1 MWKYPREVVR
11 ALIRSLF
18 WWFFGIIMGF
28 LMKDIIDWLISWFS
42 LYDLWQPLLVII
54 LLHAFKDLFGHFFRN
69 NQLQLKNHIQKDLN
83 ATYMQKFLQADI
95 TTTELLW
102 TWITNSLLQKWC
114 DNRTGFIDGLFKS
127 FIPQVVSI
135 ILWVIIIWWYFW
147 RMWILTSIIISV
159 IVIFLTNKSKK
170 MVYPR
175 RVKKKEIFT
184 QTDRHVVKSIMSK
197 QELLQNNKMNHE
209 IWIQNNYFQDVGLV
223 MNKESKWMIWFY
235 DAPRSVT
242 SILRVGIILYSI
254 RSINEWLM
262 TIWTFTLLWMVSW
275 QIANELMNFTE
286 WQLTV
291 HQQLIHIEKLH
302 DTFDMMPPLV
312 GYETGELFQLKQWA
326 ITLNNISF
334 TYQKKEEWGGN
345 TNGIFDNLSLTIPA
359 KQKIAFVGPS
369 GGGKTTLVKLI
380 AGYLRPTSG
389 QILVD
394 DQDLTTV
401 SLKSYYPHIGYLT
414 QDSSVFDWTIRENLE
429 YWITAQTFITLVPT
443 QSGSEAKQ
451 SIETVLSLA
460 KCERVYD
467 LPNGLDTEIG
477 ERGIRLSG
485 GQRQRLAIAK
495 LMLKN
500 PSIIILD
507 EPTSA
512 LDSENEEAVTE
523 SLNALFAW
531 RTVIII
537 AHRLQTVKTA
547 DTIVLID
554 NGQIAEQWT
563 HTSLMTQ
570 KGKYF
575 KMVELQS
582 GF

>member
-1 MWKYPREVVR
+1 MTWS
-11 ALIRSLF
+11 SLN
-18 WWFFGIIMGF
+18 
-28 LMKDIIDWLISWFS
+28 
-42 LYDLWQPLLVII
+42 YVIHNI
-54 LLHAFKDLFGHFFRN
+54 VDRIPNLSQWYIFVQK
-69 NQLQLKNHIQKDLN
+69 IQ
-83 ATYMQKFLQADI
+83 
-95 TTTELLW
+95 
-102 TWITNSLLQKWC
+102 
-114 DNRTGFIDGLFKS
+114 
-127 FIPQVVSI
+127 
-135 ILWVIIIWWYFW
+135 
-147 RMWILTSIIISV
+147 
-159 IVIFLTNKSKK
+159 
-170 MVYPR
+170 
-175 RVKKKEIFT
+175 
-184 QTDRHVVKSIMSK
+184 
-197 QELLQNNKMNHE
+197 
-209 IWIQNNYFQDVGLV
+209 
-223 MNKESKWMIWFY
+223 
-235 DAPRSVT
+235 
-242 SILRVGIILYSI
+242 
-254 RSINEWLM
+254 
-262 TIWTFTLLWMVSW
+262 
-275 QIANELMNFTE
+275 
-286 WQLTV
+286 
-291 HQQLIHIEKLH
+291 
-302 DTFDMMPPLV
+302 DTFDTMPPLV

-345 TNGIFDNLSLTIPA
+345 TNWIFDNLSLTIPA

-414 QDSSVFDWTIRENLE
+414 QDSSVFDGTIRENLE
-429 YWITAQTFITLVPT
+429 YGISN
-443 QSGSEAKQ
+443 QSVIAKQ
-451 SIETVLSLA
+451 SIDNILKLA
-460 KCERVYD
+460 QCERVYD